1 MAEPLPAFVT
11 RRRPDWETL
20 QGLLDAQRTGTLHLQ
35 QLKSLDRLYRRASA
49 DLAHAQAFYPA
60 TDAHRFVNQLC
71 SNAYGAIYQP
81 PRERVAAVT
90 GFFRRGFPT
99 ALRAELR
106 FVAVSALLF
115 WLGAALGALVV
126 SFEPTGAALLVPSGI
141 REAVADHRMWTDN
154 LLSVMPP
161 GFAASWILTNNLSV
175 TIATFALGITLG
187 LGTALILVSN
197 GVQLGA
203 VAALC
208 VREGMGWPLLSFVGA
223 HGVVE
228 LSEIIIAGAAGLM
241 IGHAIIDP
249 GELPRGAFVK
259 QRATQAVKLVVG
271 CAPFLALIG
280 VVEGFVSPGDLFPG
294 PFKVALGLALGGLLW
309 AYLLLAGRAPAAN
322 VRG

>member
-1 MAEPLPAFVT
+1 MAEPLPAFVA
-11 RRRPDWETL
+11 RRRPDWDAL
-20 QGLLDAQRTGTLHLQ
+20 QGLLDAQRTGKLHLE
-35 QLKSLDRLYRRASA
+35 QLRTLDRLYRRAAA

-71 SNAYGAIYQP
+71 STAYGAIYRP
-81 PRERVAAVT
+81 PHDWLTAVT
-90 GFFRRGFPT
+90 EFFRRGFPR

-126 SFEPTGAALLVPSGI
+126 LFEPSGADLLVPPGV

-154 LLSVMPP
+154 MLSVMPP

-208 VREGMGWPLLSFVGA
+208 VREGMGWPLLSFIGA

-228 LSEIIIAGAAGLM
+228 LSEIIIAGGAGLM
-241 IGHAIIDP
+241 VGHALIDP

-259 QRATQAVKLVVG
+259 ERATQAAKLVVG

-280 VVEGFVSPGDLFPG
+280 VVEGFISPGDLFPG
-294 PFKVALGLALGGLLW
+294 EAKVALGLLLGALLW
-309 AYLLLAGRAPAAN
+309 GYLLFAGREA
-322 VRG
+322 